1 LKPDD
6 SPIVDERKEGW
17 TKAAPTRFN
26 GSSQDCLPNRIA
38 DRKPM
43 PIHELAALG
52 AATCWA
58 MTGLISAGPAGHL
71 GALAFSRTRQVFVT
85 GLLALYVLFTG
96 AWRDLDMASAGPLL
110 LSGLIGIFIGD
121 TLLFACLNR
130 LGPRRS
136 GILFALNAP
145 IAAVLGW
152 LALGETLSAVA
163 VAGIALTAVGVFLA
177 IVFGKRRAQMHQWEA
192 IKGPLWVGVLF
203 GIGAATSQAVGSIV
217 ARPVM
222 AGGIDPFLASMLRV
236 GIAAGCLSI
245 LIQLRI
251 PSVKPKGPLT
261 LKVAAVTALT
271 GVLALAIGMT
281 LLLFALS
288 GGKVGIV
295 STLSA
300 TSPAM
305 ILPMLWL
312 KTGERPA
319 GGAWAGAGL
328 VIVGMALIFIR

>member
-1 LKPDD
+1 
-6 SPIVDERKEGW
+6 
-17 TKAAPTRFN
+17 
-26 GSSQDCLPNRIA
+26 
-38 DRKPM
+38 M

-58 MTGLISAGPAGHL
+58 LTGLISAGPAGHL
-71 GALAFSRTRQVFVT
+71 GAPAFNRARQIFVT
-85 GLLALYVLFTG
+85 GLLALYVLYTG
-96 AWRDLDMASAGPLL
+96 AWRELDTSNAGPLL

-121 TLLFACLNR
+121 TLLFETLNR

-145 IAAVLGW
+145 ITALLGW
-152 LALGETLSAVA
+152 LVLGETLPVFAVL
-163 VAGIALTAVGVFLA
+163 GIAVTAAGVFLA
-177 IVFGKRRAQMHQWEA
+177 ILFGKRRAQMHQWEA
-192 IKGPLWVGVLF
+192 IKGPLWIGVLL
-203 GIGAATSQAVGSIV
+203 GIGAATGQAIGSII

-222 AGGIDPFLASMLRV
+222 ATGIDPFLASLLRV
-236 GIAAGCLSI
+236 GIAAFCLSI
-245 LIQLRI
+245 LLQLPI

-271 GVLALAIGMT
+271 GILALAIGMT

-300 TSPAM
+300 TSPAL

-312 KTGERPA
+312 RTGERPA
-319 GGAWAGAGL
+319 AGAWAGAAL
-328 VIVGMALIFIR
+328 VIVGMGLIFIR

>member
-1 LKPDD
+1 
-6 SPIVDERKEGW
+6 
-17 TKAAPTRFN
+17 
-26 GSSQDCLPNRIA
+26 
-38 DRKPM
+38 M

-58 MTGLISAGPAGHL
+58 LTGLISARPAGHL
-71 GALAFSRTRQVFVT
+71 GAPAFNRVRQVFVT
-85 GLLALYVLFTG
+85 GLLTLYVLATG
-96 AWRDLDMASAGPLL
+96 TWRELDAVSIGPLL

-121 TLLFACLNR
+121 TLLFATLNR

-145 IAAVLGW
+145 IAALLGW
-152 LALGETLSAVA
+152 LVLGEALSAAA
-163 VAGIALTAVGVFLA
+163 VAGIGLTAAGVFLA
-177 IVFGKRRAQMHQWEA
+177 ILFGKRRAQMHEWET
-192 IKGPLWVGVLF
+192 IKGPLWIGVLL
-203 GIGAATSQAVGSIV
+203 GLGAATGQAIGSII

-222 AGGIDPFLASMLRV
+222 ETGIDPFVASLLRV
-236 GIAAGCLSI
+236 GIAAACLSV
-245 LIQLRI
+245 LTQLPI

-261 LKVAAVTALT
+261 LKVAAMTALT
-271 GVLALAIGMT
+271 GILALAIGMT

-300 TSPAM
+300 TSPVM

-312 KTGERPA
+312 RTGERPA
-319 GGAWAGAGL
+319 GGAWAGAAL
-328 VIVGMALIFIR
+328 VVVGMALIFVR

>member
-1 LKPDD
+1 
-6 SPIVDERKEGW
+6 
-17 TKAAPTRFN
+17 
-26 GSSQDCLPNRIA
+26 
-38 DRKPM
+38 M

-58 MTGLISAGPAGHL
+58 LTGLISAGPAGHL
-71 GALAFSRTRQVFVT
+71 GAPAFNRARQIFVT
-85 GLLALYVLFTG
+85 GLLALYVLYTG
-96 AWRDLDMASAGPLL
+96 AWRELDTSNAGPLL

-121 TLLFACLNR
+121 TLLFETLNR

-145 IAAVLGW
+145 ITALLGW
-152 LALGETLSAVA
+152 VVLGETLPAFA
-163 VAGIALTAVGVFLA
+163 ILGIAVTAAGVFLA
-177 IVFGKRRAQMHQWEA
+177 ILFGKRRAQMHQWET
-192 IKGPLWVGVLF
+192 IKGPLWIGVLL
-203 GIGAATSQAVGSIV
+203 GIGAATGQAIGSII

-222 AGGIDPFLASMLRV
+222 ATGIDPFLASLLRV
-236 GIAAGCLSI
+236 GIAAFCLSI
-245 LIQLRI
+245 LLQLPI

-271 GVLALAIGMT
+271 GILALAIGMT

-300 TSPAM
+300 TSPAL

-312 KTGERPA
+312 RTGERPA
-319 GGAWAGAGL
+319 AGAWAGAAL
-328 VIVGMALIFIR
+328 VVVGMGLIFIR

>member
-1 LKPDD
+1 
-6 SPIVDERKEGW
+6 
-17 TKAAPTRFN
+17 
-26 GSSQDCLPNRIA
+26 
-38 DRKPM
+38 M

-58 MTGLISAGPAGHL
+58 VTGLISAGPASHL
-71 GALAFSRTRQVFVT
+71 GAPAFNRARQIFVT
-85 GLLALYVLFTG
+85 GLLTLYVLATG
-96 AWRDLDMASAGPLL
+96 VWRELELANAGPLL

-121 TLLFACLNR
+121 TLLFETLNR

-145 IAAVLGW
+145 ITALLGW
-152 LALGETLSAVA
+152 LALGETLPPLA
-163 VAGIALTAVGVFLA
+163 VAGIAVTAAGVFLA
-177 IVFGKRRAQMHQWEA
+177 ILFGKRRAQMHQWEA
-192 IKGPLWVGVLF
+192 IKGPLWIGVLL
-203 GIGAATSQAVGSIV
+203 GIGAATGQAIGSIV

-222 AGGIDPFLASMLRV
+222 ATGIDPVLASLLRV
-236 GIAAGCLSI
+236 GIAAFCLSI
-245 LIQLRI
+245 LLQLPI

-261 LKVAAVTALT
+261 LKVAAMTALT
-271 GVLALAIGMT
+271 GLIALAVGMT

-300 TSPAM
+300 TSPAL

-312 KTGERPA
+312 RTGERPA
-319 GGAWAGAGL
+319 AGAWAGAAL
-328 VIVGMALIFIR
+328 VVVGMGLLFIR